1 MRGEPINVENIG
13 RTVTDGFEKVNEYVH
28 SEQPR
33 SALHKFGNGVV
44 AVVGFLLKLCLVLL
58 LICCAP
64 FLLVGLIVL
73 FALLMAATGV
83 IVSLPAFFYNILP
96 WVDWG
101 GVCLSLIHI

>member
-44 AVVGFLLKLCLVLL
+44 AVVGFLLKLCLGVVADMLRSFPAGRTHRLVCLADGRHGSHRQSACLL
-58 LICCAP
+58 L
-64 FLLVGLIVL
+64 
-73 FALLMAATGV
+73 
-83 IVSLPAFFYNILP
+83 
-96 WVDWG
+96 
-101 GVCLSLIHI
+101 